1 MKNKAPRP
9 MTRIVVQSKTGGWLF
24 YTTVSNEASNI
35 RLALSESLKSE
46 MASFSRKARA
56 IDDVTGIFIDMANG

>member
-1 MKNKAPRP
+1 MA
-9 MTRIVVQSKTGGWLF
+9 RIEVQDEAGQWLF

-56 IDDVTGIFIDMANG
+56 VDDVRGIFIDMANG

>member
-1 MKNKAPRP
+1 MSKRP
-9 MTRIVVQSKTGGWLF
+9 MARIEVQDEAGQWLF

>member
-1 MKNKAPRP
+1 MA
-9 MTRIVVQSKTGGWLF
+9 RIEVQDEAGQWIF
-24 YTTVSNEASNI
+24 YTTVSSEASNI

-56 IDDVTGIFIDMANG
+56 VDDVTGIFIDMANG

>member
-1 MKNKAPRP
+1 MA
-9 MTRIVVQSKTGGWLF
+9 RIEVQSETGEWLF
-24 YTTVSNEASNI
+24 YTKVSNEASNI

-56 IDDVTGIFIDMANG
+56 VDDVTGIFIDMANG

>member
-1 MKNKAPRP
+1 MA
-9 MTRIVVQSKTGGWLF
+9 RIEVQSETGEWLF
-24 YTTVSNEASNI
+24 YTTVSNVASNI

-56 IDDVTGIFIDMANG
+56 VDDVTGIFIDMANG

>member
-1 MKNKAPRP
+1 MA
-9 MTRIVVQSKTGGWLF
+9 RIEVQDEAGQWLF

>member
-1 MKNKAPRP
+1 MSKKP
-9 MTRIVVQSKTGGWLF
+9 MARIEVQSETGEWLF

>member
-1 MKNKAPRP
+1 LSKRP
-9 MTRIVVQSKTGGWLF
+9 MARIEVQDEAGQWLF

-56 IDDVTGIFIDMANG
+56 VDDVTGIFIDMANG

>member
-1 MKNKAPRP
+1 MA
-9 MTRIVVQSKTGGWLF
+9 RIEVQDEAGQWLF

-56 IDDVTGIFIDMANG
+56 VDDVTGIFIDMANG

>member
-1 MKNKAPRP
+1 MA
-9 MTRIVVQSKTGGWLF
+9 RIEVQDEAGQWLF

-35 RLALSESLKSE
+35 RFALSESLKSE

-56 IDDVTGIFIDMANG
+56 VDDVTGIFIDMANG

>member
-1 MKNKAPRP
+1 MA
-9 MTRIVVQSKTGGWLF
+9 RIEVQSKTGEWLF

-35 RLALSESLKSE
+35 RLVLSESLKSE

-56 IDDVTGIFIDMANG
+56 VDDATGGFIDMASG

>member
-1 MKNKAPRP
+1 MSKRP
-9 MTRIVVQSKTGGWLF
+9 MARIEVQDEAGQWLF

-56 IDDVTGIFIDMANG
+56 MDDVTGIFIDMANG

>member
-1 MKNKAPRP
+1 MA
-9 MTRIVVQSKTGGWLF
+9 RIEVQNETGDWIF
-24 YTTVSNEASNI
+24 YTKVSNEASNI

-56 IDDVTGIFIDMANG
+56 VDDVTGIFIDMANC

>member
-1 MKNKAPRP
+1 MSKRP
-9 MTRIVVQSKTGGWLF
+9 MARIEVQDEAGQWLF

-56 IDDVTGIFIDMANG
+56 VDDVTGIFIDMANG

>member
-1 MKNKAPRP
+1 MSNRP
-9 MTRIVVQSKTGGWLF
+9 IARIEVQDEAGQWLF

-56 IDDVTGIFIDMANG
+56 VDDVTGIFIDMANG

>member
-1 MKNKAPRP
+1 
-9 MTRIVVQSKTGGWLF
+9 
-24 YTTVSNEASNI
+24 
-35 RLALSESLKSE
+35 LALSESLKSE

>member
-1 MKNKAPRP
+1 LSKRP
-9 MTRIVVQSKTGGWLF
+9 MARIEVQDEAGQWLF

>member
-1 MKNKAPRP
+1 MA
-9 MTRIVVQSKTGGWLF
+9 RIEVQDEAGQWIF

-46 MASFSRKARA
+46 MASFSPKARA
-56 IDDVTGIFIDMANG
+56 VDDVTGIFIDMANG